1 MNIKFIAE
9 EIGLDYEQALEYVGG
24 DIGELKG
31 KLMSLDKD
39 SDFAKLE
46 EAVEKEDPEEIA
58 TYAHK
63 ARKAFERVS
72 LGKLAILAG
81 RVEEAR
87 TGNGSYKELKAALTD
102 DEYAAARHALPQK
115 FQAQKRG
122 DPFAGVH
129 RALHEE
135 LRAGMTARVKGDD
148 RGAERACADRAFFKF
163 CLCVKIVYAPH
174 CIHTEH
180 CTAQGRG
187 A

>member
-87 TGNGSYKELKAALTD
+87 TGNGSYKELKA
-102 DEYAAARHALPQK
+102 EYAKVSKILN
-115 FQAQKRG
+115 
-122 DPFAGVH
+122 
-129 RALHEE
+129 
-135 LRAGMTARVKGDD
+135 
-148 RGAERACADRAFFKF
+148 ERN
-163 CLCVKIVYAPH
+163 
-174 CIHTEH
+174 
-180 CTAQGRG
+180 
-187 A
+187 